1 MDQTMNERVCA
12 EINLDHARM
21 NMQALCREAA
31 PAEVMA
37 VVKAN
42 GYGHGAVDCG
52 RAFVEGGATWLAVA
66 TVDEAIELQDAGI
79 DAKILILS
87 LVEEPRETDA
97 LSRGFRVVVGDTATG
112 RRLATKAKQLGIQ
125 APVHLKLDT
134 GMSRIGFD
142 ARTDASEQI
151 RQLVQETHDS
161 LSYEG
166 LMTHFACSDADDRS
180 ITDEQYERFHS
191 VRTELQQHGI
201 DPPIAHVC
209 NSAATLRFPEY
220 HLDLVRVGLIA
231 YGMSRSNTSLA
242 GIKPVMTFVSRVA
255 YVKNLESHRGIG
267 YGHTAVTDEPR
278 RIATVSVGY
287 ADGYKRA
294 LGGRSHVSIH
304 GTRYPVVGRICMD
317 ALMVDV
323 GPALPEGV
331 AGPVQAG
338 DRVLLWGESGGEQV
352 PVEELAAQLD
362 TIPYELVCGVSA
374 RVPRHTKRAKST

>member
-151 RQLVQETHDS
+151 RQLVQETHGSS
-161 LSYEG
+161 LS
-166 LMTHFACSDADDRS
+166 AS
-180 ITDEQYERFHS
+180 S
-191 VRTELQQHGI
+191 VTSTPSMRME
-201 DPPIAHVC
+201 
-209 NSAATLRFPEY
+209 PE
-220 HLDLVRVGLIA
+220 
-231 YGMSRSNTSLA
+231 S
-242 GIKPVMTFVSRVA
+242 
-255 YVKNLESHRGIG
+255 
-267 YGHTAVTDEPR
+267 
-278 RIATVSVGY
+278 
-287 ADGYKRA
+287 
-294 LGGRSHVSIH
+294 GRSS
-304 GTRYPVVGRICMD
+304 M
-317 ALMVDV
+317 LMQRTSVDF
-323 GPALPEGV
+323 PAP
-331 AGPVQAG
+331 
-338 DRVLLWGESGGEQV
+338 DR
-352 PVEELAAQLD
+352 PMM
-362 TIPYELVCGVSA
+362 P
-374 RVPRHTKRAKST
+374 